1 MSDNHRGE
9 PAFGNCRK
17 VLPRYILISILE
29 SVAMARKSRETERPR
44 RRSKRNAETPASR
57 TPPKKKRSPVVTFLA
72 VVVVVVTIWATLIR
86 ESDDVPIGKIGP
98 DIIAELDKLYMF
110 CGVYWMEKGGHL
122 HCGQKLADKL
132 RDTKDAGIKVTVI
145 DAVRKDFSAIG
156 KHIAAP
162 MVFRVDDDGE
172 VFIKAK
178 ECEINVR
185 SLDIHELDLE
195 ELESQCKP
203 K

>member
-1 MSDNHRGE
+1 
-9 PAFGNCRK
+9 
-17 VLPRYILISILE
+17 V
-29 SVAMARKSRETERPR
+29 
-44 RRSKRNAETPASR
+44 
-57 TPPKKKRSPVVTFLA
+57 A

-86 ESDDVPIGKIGP
+86 ESGKVPSGKIAP
-98 DIIAELDKLYMF
+98 DIVAELDKLYMF

-122 HCGQKLADKL
+122 LCGQDLADKL
-132 RDTKDAGIKVTVI
+132 RDTKTADIKVTVI

-172 VFIKAK
+172 IFIKAK
-178 ECEINVR
+178 ECEINIR
-185 SLDIHELDLE
+185 SLDIAELDLE

>member
-1 MSDNHRGE
+1 M
-9 PAFGNCRK
+9 PK

-29 SVAMARKSRETERPR
+29 SVAMARKSRETERPTR
-44 RRSKRNAETPASR
+44 RKKRNTGTPAPR
-57 TPPKKKRSPVVTFLA
+57 TPPKKKRSPVVTFVA
-72 VVVVVVTIWATLIR
+72 VVVVVVIIWATLIK
-86 ESDDVPIGKIGP
+86 DDGKVPIGKIAP
-98 DIIAELDKLYMF
+98 DIVAELDKLYMF

-122 HCGQKLADKL
+122 PCGQNLADKL
-132 RDTKDAGIKVTVI
+132 RDTKSADIKVTVI

>member
-1 MSDNHRGE
+1 
-9 PAFGNCRK
+9 
-17 VLPRYILISILE
+17 
-29 SVAMARKSRETERPR
+29 
-44 RRSKRNAETPASR
+44 
-57 TPPKKKRSPVVTFLA
+57 
-72 VVVVVVTIWATLIR
+72 
-86 ESDDVPIGKIGP
+86 
-98 DIIAELDKLYMF
+98 
-110 CGVYWMEKGGHL
+110 
-122 HCGQKLADKL
+122 
-132 RDTKDAGIKVTVI
+132 
-145 DAVRKDFSAIG
+145 VRKDFSAIG

-178 ECEINVR
+178 ECEINIR

>member
-1 MSDNHRGE
+1 M
-9 PAFGNCRK
+9 K
-17 VLPRYILISILE
+17 KLIQILIVCGL
-29 SVAMARKSRETERPR
+29 
-44 RRSKRNAETPASR
+44 
-57 TPPKKKRSPVVTFLA
+57 
-72 VVVVVVTIWATLIR
+72 VVVMGGTA
-86 ESDDVPIGKIGP
+86 SAGKCNVIE
-98 DIIAELDKLYMF
+98 DIQYHPTTDKQLKDAIVAELDKLYMF

-122 HCGQKLADKL
+122 LCGQDLADKL
-132 RDTKDAGIKVTVI
+132 RDSKNADIKVTVI
-145 DAVRKDFSAIG
+145 DAVAKDFSAIA

-178 ECEINVR
+178 ECEINIR

>member
-1 MSDNHRGE
+1 MTTIGE
-9 PAFGNCRK
+9 NLLSASAEGPA
-17 VLPRYILISILE
+17 PPDILISILE
-29 SVAMARKSRETERPR
+29 AVAMARKSRETERPAR
-44 RRSKRNAETPASR
+44 GKRRNAGTPAPR
-57 TPPKKKRSPVVTFLA
+57 TPPKKKRSPVVTFVA

-86 ESDDVPIGKIGP
+86 ESGKIPSGKIAP
-98 DIIAELDKLYMF
+98 DIVAELDKLYMF

-122 HCGQKLADKL
+122 PCGQKLADKL

-145 DAVRKDFSAIG
+145 SGVRKDFSAIG

-178 ECEINVR
+178 ECEINIR
-185 SLDIHELDLE
+185 SLDLHELDLE
-195 ELESQCKP
+195 EVESQCKP

>member
-1 MSDNHRGE
+1 
-9 PAFGNCRK
+9 
-17 VLPRYILISILE
+17 
-29 SVAMARKSRETERPR
+29 MARKSRETERPTR
-44 RRSKRNAETPASR
+44 RKKRNTGTPAPR
-57 TPPKKKRSPVVTFLA
+57 TPPKKKRSPVVNFVA

-86 ESDDVPIGKIGP
+86 DDGKIPSGKIAP
-98 DIIAELDKLYMF
+98 DIVAELDKLYMF

-122 HCGQKLADKL
+122 LCGQDLADKL
-132 RDTKDAGIKVTVI
+132 RDAKTADIKVTVI

-172 VFIKAK
+172 IFIKAK
-178 ECEINVR
+178 ECEINIR
-185 SLDIHELDLE
+185 SLDIAELDLE

>member
-1 MSDNHRGE
+1 MSG
-9 PAFGNCRK
+9 
-17 VLPRYILISILE
+17 
-29 SVAMARKSRETERPR
+29 
-44 RRSKRNAETPASR
+44 
-57 TPPKKKRSPVVTFLA
+57 KRSIFEEVGEGEARREAPKGGMIDKGRRGARGAVRVWLMVLFALVVVMVA

-86 ESDDVPIGKIGP
+86 ESGKVPSGKIAP
-98 DIIAELDKLYMF
+98 DIVAELDKLYMF

-122 HCGQKLADKL
+122 LCGQDLADKL
-132 RDTKDAGIKVTVI
+132 RDSKNADIKVTVI
-145 DAVRKDFSAIG
+145 DAVAKDFSAIG

-162 MVFRVDDDGE
+162 MVFRIDDDGE

-178 ECEINVR
+178 ECEINIR

>member
-1 MSDNHRGE
+1 
-9 PAFGNCRK
+9 
-17 VLPRYILISILE
+17 
-29 SVAMARKSRETERPR
+29 MARKSRETERPAR
-44 RRSKRNAETPASR
+44 RKRRNAGTPAPR
-57 TPPKKKRSPVVTFLA
+57 TPPKKKRSPVVNIVVAL
-72 VVVVVVTIWATLIR
+72 VVVVIIWATLIK
-86 ESDDVPIGKIGP
+86 DDGKIPSGKIAP

-122 HCGQKLADKL
+122 PCGQNLADKL
-132 RDTKDAGIKVTVI
+132 RDSKNADIKVTVI
-145 DAVRKDFSAIG
+145 DAVAKDFSAIA

-162 MVFRVDDDGE
+162 MVFRIDDDGE
-172 VFIKAK
+172 VFIKSK
-178 ECEINVR
+178 ECEINIR

>member
-1 MSDNHRGE
+1 
-9 PAFGNCRK
+9 
-17 VLPRYILISILE
+17 
-29 SVAMARKSRETERPR
+29 MARKSRETERPAR
-44 RRSKRNAETPASR
+44 RKRRNVETPAPQ
-57 TPPKKKRSPVVTFLA
+57 TPPKKKRSPVVTFVA

-86 ESDDVPIGKIGP
+86 KSDKVPSGKIAP
-98 DIIAELDKLYMF
+98 NIVAELDKLYMF

-122 HCGQKLADKL
+122 PCGQNLADKL
-132 RDTKDAGIKVTVI
+132 RDSKDAGIKVTVI
-145 DAVRKDFSAIG
+145 SGVRKDFSAIG

-172 VFIKAK
+172 VFFKAK
-178 ECEINVR
+178 ECEINIR
-185 SLDIHELDLE
+185 SLEIHDLDLE

>member
-1 MSDNHRGE
+1 
-9 PAFGNCRK
+9 
-17 VLPRYILISILE
+17 
-29 SVAMARKSRETERPR
+29 MARKSRETERPAR
-44 RRSKRNAETPASR
+44 RKRRNAGTPAPR
-57 TPPKKKRSPVVTFLA
+57 TPPKKKRSPVVTFVA
-72 VVVVVVTIWATLIR
+72 VVVVVVIIWATLIK
-86 ESDDVPIGKIGP
+86 DDGKIPSGKIAP
-98 DIIAELDKLYMF
+98 DIVAELDKLYMF

-122 HCGQKLADKL
+122 PCGQNLADKL

-145 DAVRKDFSAIG
+145 SGVRKDFSAIG

-172 VFIKAK
+172 VFFKAK
-178 ECEINVR
+178 ECEINIR
-185 SLDIHELDLE
+185 SFEIHEFDLE

>member
-1 MSDNHRGE
+1 
-9 PAFGNCRK
+9 
-17 VLPRYILISILE
+17 
-29 SVAMARKSRETERPR
+29 MARKSRETERPR
-44 RRSKRNAETPASR
+44 RRSKRNAETPASQ
-57 TPPKKKRSPVVTFLA
+57 TPPKKKRSPVVTFVA

-86 ESDDVPIGKIGP
+86 ESGKVPSGKIAP
-98 DIIAELDKLYMF
+98 DIVAELDKLYMF

-122 HCGQKLADKL
+122 LCGQDLADKL
-132 RDTKDAGIKVTVI
+132 RDSKNADIKVTVI

-178 ECEINVR
+178 ECEINIR
-185 SLDIHELDLE
+185 SLDLHELDLE
-195 ELESQCKP
+195 EVESQCKP